1 MKVVW
6 STTALAVGCVGSAQ
20 SKAMDTSKTL
30 RRFAFG
36 SNIHQ
41 DLPQPIWRAI
51 EKTNPELFLSLGNN
65 IYGDDTKYHKD
76 PYVSKHAKKNVTDF
90 NGQNGDILG
99 DAQWTW
105 LAAQLHESTA
115 AFHVIG

>member
-1 MKVVW
+1 MKVVL

-65 IYGDDTKYHKD
+65 
-76 PYVSKHAKKNVTDF
+76 
-90 NGQNGDILG
+90 
-99 DAQWTW
+99 
-105 LAAQLHESTA
+105 
-115 AFHVIG
+115 